1 MDKVDVAVIGAG
13 VVGLAVARA
22 LALAGRE
29 VVVLEKETG
38 IGRHTSSRNSEVIHA
53 GIYYAPGSKKARL
66 CVAGSRMMVRYCRDH
81 GIEHKRLGKI
91 LVATDE
97 DEIPKLE
104 RLRVQAEQNGA
115 DDLTWL
121 DPGELRRREP
131 ELAAVRGLYSP
142 STGILNSDQLMRCLR
157 RDAELAGAKFALGTP
172 VLGAHVRDKGIE
184 LLTSGNETWSL
195 LASTVVNAAG
205 PWAPMVARSI
215 QGMPASAI
223 PTACF
228 AKGHYAIL
236 RGRAPFAC
244 LIYPVPI
251 PGCLGVHYTLDLAGQ
266 ARFGPDISW
275 VQAVDYGFDESRIES
290 FYPVIRRYYP
300 GLPDGA
306 LSAGYTGVRPK
317 IVPAG
322 APDADF
328 LIQGPH
334 EHGVPGLVNLF
345 GIESPGLTS
354 SLALA
359 EEVREIVEREWT
371 SG

>member
-1 MDKVDVAVIGAG
+1 MDKIDVAVIGAG

-29 VVVLEKETG
+29 VVVLEKEGG

-53 GIYYAPGSKKARL
+53 GIYYQPGSKKARL
-66 CVAGSRMMVRYCRDH
+66 CVAGGPMMYRYCRDN

-91 LVATDE
+91 LVATGE

-104 RLRVQAEQNGA
+104 ALRARAEANGA
-115 DDLTWL
+115 QGLAWL
-121 DPGELRRREP
+121 ASDELRRREP
-131 ELAAVRGLYSP
+131 ALSAVRGLHSP
-142 STGILNSDQLMRCLR
+142 DTGILNSEQLMRCLR
-157 RDAELAGAKFALGTP
+157 RDAEKAGAQFALGTP
-172 VLGAHVRDKGIE
+172 MLGGRVTEEGIVLS
-184 LLTSGNETWSL
+184 TSGSESWSL
-195 LASTVVNAAG
+195 LAKTVVNAAG
-205 PWAPMVARSI
+205 PWAPSVARSI
-215 QGMPASAI
+215 LGVPAAAI

-236 RGRAPFAC
+236 RGPSPFSC
-244 LIYPVPI
+244 LVYPVPI

-275 VQAVDYGFDESRIES
+275 VEAVDYGFDESRVES
-290 FYPVIRRYYP
+290 FYPVIRRYFP
-300 GLPDGA
+300 GLADGA
-306 LSAGYTGVRPK
+306 LAPGYTGVRPK

-328 LIQGPH
+328 LMQGP
-334 EHGVPGLVNLF
+334 EQHGVPGLVNLF

-359 EEVREIVEREWT
+359 DEVR
-371 SG
+371 GMLNY